1 MGLKALHQKAF
12 LLFVLL
18 LPTQLSAHFW
28 PDFAYV
34 FGIRVDYFA
43 PAIYL
48 TDLVLILV
56 FGLWLLGAKTTRPV
70 LSPTLIV
77 MASLLVYLLFSSIFV
92 AENQGAAFYKLAR
105 IVLFSLL
112 VFYCLPNRQWILK
125 SPLFYRA
132 LSLAVIYTSVIAIL
146 QFLKQQSLGGPL
158 WFLGERLFLS
168 SSPGIALADLFGR
181 ELLRPYGT
189 FSHPNSMAGFILV
202 TLIFLAPWKGRLPK
216 FALAL
221 GAIVLLLSNSWTA
234 YLTALLL
241 IAYYLIVKIKKKT
254 GFVFLLFIALLMI
267 SGTLLFLLGKPFGT
281 VELQDRIYLGNAA
294 KDMLLHS
301 PIFGVG
307 LNNFI
312 SHLPEFA
319 NTQKI
324 SWWLQ
329 PVHNIFIL
337 WVAET
342 GLLGLALLGYLVVRS
357 LPRILA
363 RQDKSTFLLL
373 AIFLTGTADHYWL
386 TLQQNILLFGL
397 VLGLTIT
404 KPTFD

>member
-12 LLFVLL
+12 LLFIFL
-18 LPTQLSAHFW
+18 LPTQLAVHFW

-48 TDLVLILV
+48 TDLLLILV
-56 FGLWLLGAKTTRPV
+56 FGLWLLSAKTARPV
-70 LSPTLIV
+70 LSPPLMV
-77 MASLLVYLLFSSIFV
+77 AASLFIYLLFSSIFV
-92 AENQGAAFYKLAR
+92 TQNQGAALYKLAR
-105 IVLFSLL
+105 IVLFSSL
-112 VFYCLPNRQWILK
+112 VFYGLANRQWILK
-125 SPLFYRA
+125 SPFFYRA

-146 QFLKQQSLGGPL
+146 QFIKQQSLGGPL

-168 SSPGIALADLFGR
+168 SSPGIALADVFGR

-202 TLIFLAPWKGRLPK
+202 ALVFLAPWREGWSK
-216 FALAL
+216 FAFAL
-221 GAIVLLLSNSWTA
+221 GTIALFLSNSWTA

-241 IAYYLIVKIKKKT
+241 IAYHLTIKIKKKAR
-254 GFVFLLFIALLMI
+254 FVFLLLIATLII
-267 SGTLLFLLGKPFGT
+267 SGTFLFLLGKPFGI
-281 VELQDRIYLGNAA
+281 VELQDRIHLGNAA
-294 KDMLLHS
+294 RDMFLDS

-312 SHLPEFA
+312 ARLPEFA
-319 NTQKI
+319 DTPKI

-329 PVHNIFIL
+329 PVHNMFIL
-337 WVAET
+337 WATET
-342 GLLGLALLGYLVVRS
+342 GIVGLALLGYLAVRS
-357 LPRILA
+357 LPRILL
-363 RQDKSTFLLL
+363 RPDKPAFLLL

-404 KPTFD
+404 EPASR